1 MLLGTLNERE
11 RNIVIFFFCAALFQ
25 NDGFYVNYG
34 DCGNALA
41 SFEDVHVCQ
50 VVVYSA
56 MFSLMMIIW
65 APKISKTINLTKNR
79 NALTVPFKVGHCTI
93 LNSKVTPPVSF

>member
-1 MLLGTLNERE
+1 MLLGTLYERE
-11 RNIVIFFFCAALFQ
+11 RNMVIFFFCAALFQ
-25 NDGFYVNYG
+25 NDGCYVNYG

-41 SFEDVHVCQ
+41 SFEDVCQ

-56 MFSLMMIIW
+56 MFSRMMIIW
-65 APKISKTINLTKNR
+65 APKISKTINLAKDR

-93 LNSKVTPPVSF
+93 PNSKVTPPASF